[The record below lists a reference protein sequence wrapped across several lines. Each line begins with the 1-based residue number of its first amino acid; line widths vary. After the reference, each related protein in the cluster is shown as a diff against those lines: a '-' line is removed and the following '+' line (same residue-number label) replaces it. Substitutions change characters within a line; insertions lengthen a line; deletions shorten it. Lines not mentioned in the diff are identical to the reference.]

1 MIVKTL
7 GNKENPAILLIPCM
21 FCTSDMTAVI
31 GRHFEKDYYV
41 ILPTLDGHHKEAPE
55 YISREEDARKIAAW
69 LRGNGIHSLKLLQG
83 TSMGA
88 EVALELAGML
98 DLPVEH
104 YFYDGG
110 PFFHFPRPL
119 RWVMAQKFTLFMN
132 KIKGKDKNAAVES
145 LLRDPFVKKLGGD
158 SLDSYR
164 GMLDGFS
171 EVAQWIDRKSI
182 RRISDT
188 CYKCDLPDL
197 DAEKE
202 RKSVFF
208 FSEKEPARKSEKRL
222 KKKYQSAVFEVGIGY
237 GHCGFQIT
245 KPDQYAGYIRK
256 ILENE
261 TSTARTREGE
271 KQ

>member
-7 GNKENPAILLIPCM
+7 GNKENPAILLIPAM
-21 FCTSDMTAVI
+21 FCTSEMTGLI
-31 GRHFEKDYYV
+31 GKYFEADYYV
-41 ILPTLDGHHKEAPE
+41 ILPTLDGHHKEVRE
-55 YISREEDARKIAAW
+55 YISKEEDARKIVAW
-69 LRGNGIHSLKLLQG
+69 LHENGIGSVKLLQG

-88 EVALELAGML
+88 EVALEVASKL
-98 DLPVEH
+98 DLPVDH

-110 PFFHFPRPL
+110 PFFHFPRLL
-119 RWVMAQKFTLFMN
+119 RWIMAKKFTMFMT
-132 KIKGKDKNAAVES
+132 KIKGEDKDTAVDH
-145 LLRDPFVKKLGGD
+145 LLLDPFVKKLGGD

-164 GMLDGFS
+164 GMLNGFC
-171 EVAQWIDRKSI
+171 EIGQWIDKKSV

-197 DAEKE
+197 DAGKV

-222 KKKYQSAVFEVGIGY
+222 KKKYPEAVFDVGIGY

-245 KPDQYAGYIRK
+245 DPDTYAGYIRN
-256 ILENE
+256 IIEN
-261 TSTARTREGE
+261 
-271 KQ
+271 